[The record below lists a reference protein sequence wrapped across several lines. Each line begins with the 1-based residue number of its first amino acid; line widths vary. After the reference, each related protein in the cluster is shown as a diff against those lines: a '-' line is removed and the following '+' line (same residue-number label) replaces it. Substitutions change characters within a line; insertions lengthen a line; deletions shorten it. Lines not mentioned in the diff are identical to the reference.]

1 MGEKSPT
8 LTDTKEVIK
17 MANVMLNG
25 EMVNFD
31 VAVNLMDDEIR
42 EAVHADLAPC
52 TDQEFMDE
60 YVKRHEDKYGETFEI
75 N

>member
-1 MGEKSPT
+1 
-8 LTDTKEVIK
+8 

-31 VAVNLMDDEIR
+31 VAVNLMGDEIR
-42 EAVHADLAPC
+42 EAVHADIAPC

-60 YVKRHEDKYGETFEI
+60 YVKRHEAKYGETFEI